1 MSVAGAAGLS
11 RRLGAAAAGL
21 GLLAAGCA
29 SGGPADRGSRPA
41 AVDLERRVGGPVVV
55 AAAGDIA
62 DCAGAGC
69 ASARTARRVARID
82 ADLVL
87 TLGDNQYPRGGYRD
101 FMAEYDRTWGRFR
114 SLTSPVPGNHEY
126 LRPAARGYFRYFGA
140 RAGGRDRGYYSQDV
154 GSWHLVAL
162 NSGNGSCRPVRC
174 GRDSAQ
180 VRWLRR
186 DLRRADARCLLGY
199 WHHPPWSGGQ
209 HGNNGRVR
217 VLWRVLARHGA
228 DLVLNGHD
236 HDYERF
242 ARRNASGAAAPDGVR
257 QFVVGTGGAE
267 LRPFGAP
274 PGALVERRIAGRHGV
289 LRLALGD
296 DSYRWRYLPGR
307 GAALDAGGPVGC
319 GPAAR
324 H

>member
-1 MSVAGAAGLS
+1 M
-11 RRLGAAAAGL
+11 
-21 GLLAAGCA
+21 
-29 SGGPADRGSRPA
+29 
-41 AVDLERRVGGPVVV
+41 
-55 AAAGDIA
+55 
-62 DCAGAGC
+62 
-69 ASARTARRVARID
+69 
-82 ADLVL
+82 
-87 TLGDNQYPRGGYRD
+87 
-101 FMAEYDRTWGRFR
+101 
-114 SLTSPVPGNHEY
+114 PGNHEY
-126 LRPAARGYFRYFGA
+126 LRPGARGYFRYFGG
-140 RAGGRDRGYYSQDV
+140 RAGDPDRGYYSQDV
-154 GSWHLVAL
+154 GGWHLVAL
-162 NSGNGSCRPVRC
+162 NSGNGRCRPVQC
-174 GRDSAQ
+174 DRDSAQ

-186 DLRRADARCLLGY
+186 DLRRADSRCVLGY

-209 HGNNGRVR
+209 HGDNGRVR

-242 ARRNASGAAAPDGVR
+242 APRGASGAAAPDGVR

-267 LRPFGAP
+267 LRPFGDP

-296 DSYRWRYLPGR
+296 SGYRWRYLTAR
-307 GAALDAGGPVGC
+307 GAVLDTGGPVGC